1 MFPVQEDYAPTV
13 YTTRTRVRETTVPKK
28 PSKQA
33 PLAFLRQTPPPRAVA
48 ELVQAIGAIDV
59 GSNAMRLVVAT
70 VSRSGEMRVVD
81 PCREAVRLGKDAF
94 TTGLLREETIERALA
109 AFARFKAKLDEHGVR
124 QVRAVGTSALR
135 EAHNRDVFV
144 DRVARE
150 TGIELEVIG
159 GEEEA
164 RLVALAVSRAVNL
177 RGKLALLI
185 DIGGGS
191 VEVTLVDDGSI
202 AATESFRMGTVRL
215 IERFSRAVDEA
226 TFQQQVREY
235 IDLSKQ
241 WLRSQLGERR
251 IDLCLATGG
260 NCEALADLAVALD
273 GTGAAS
279 AAPRTSLSLEHLDAL
294 CAHLLPASY
303 EERMTRFGLRPDR
316 ADVIVPAALVLQ
328 NLLRHAQVSVLQVPR
343 VGLKDGL
350 LADMASEVVDRK
362 RGIHRDQV
370 VASAMQLGRRYRF
383 DELHGR
389 TVARLALSIFDQTE
403 RHHHLGEEERMLLEV
418 AALLHDMGQF
428 VNNSGHHKHTQY
440 LLTSSRMI
448 GLSEVQ
454 RGIIGNVARYHRK
467 SPPTLRHEPYRLLQP
482 RDRLVV
488 QKLVAILRL
497 ADALDAEHGGKVSEV
512 SVDLKR
518 PRMRLRLRGEGDLLL
533 EKWAVGRKASLFE
546 EIYGVEIVVD

>member
-1 MFPVQEDYAPTV
+1 MP
-13 YTTRTRVRETTVPKK
+13 
-28 PSKQA
+28 
-33 PLAFLRQTPPPRAVA
+33 A
-48 ELVQAIGAIDV
+48 ELVQGIGAIDV

-70 VSRSGEMRVVD
+70 VGRSGEMRVED
-81 PCREAVRLGKDAF
+81 TFREPVRLGKDAF
-94 TTGLLREETIERALA
+94 TTGLLREETVERALA
-109 AFARFKAKLDEHGVR
+109 AFARFKEKLEAHGVR

-144 DRVARE
+144 DRVLRQ
-150 TGIELEVIG
+150 TGIDLEVIG

-215 IERFSRAVDEA
+215 IERFSRAVDDA

-241 WLRSQLGERR
+241 WLRAQLGDRR
-251 IDLCLATGG
+251 VDLCLATGG
-260 NCEALADLAVALD
+260 NCEALADLAGALD
-273 GTGAAS
+273 VDGGV
-279 AAPRTSLSLEHLDAL
+279 AAPRTSLSLDQLDVL

-328 NLLRHAQVSVLQVPR
+328 NLLRHARVEVLQVPR

-350 LADMASEVVDRK
+350 LADMAAEVVDRK

-370 VASAMQLGRRYRF
+370 VASALQLGRRYRF

-389 TVARLALSIFDQTE
+389 TVARLALSLFDQTE

-440 LLTSSRMI
+440 LLTSSRMV

-467 SPPTLRHEPYRLLQP
+467 SPPTVRHEPYRLLQP
-482 RDRLVV
+482 RDRLLV
-488 QKLVAILRL
+488 QKLAAILRL
-497 ADALDAEHGGKVSEV
+497 ADALDAEHAGKVSEV
-512 SVDLKR
+512 KVDLKR

-546 EIYGVEIVVD
+546 EIYGLEVMVE